1 MNLKFYFDYLGKC
14 NQMLKEL
21 VQEKGGST
29 GLRIYFW
36 IDYLWAAM
44 RHGCLIRHY
53 VYGDFYKMSSF
64 ERKRSLTY
72 PRICKIFKKCNDPKY
87 IHLLE
92 SKRDF
97 NLHFSKFVKRDWLY
111 NREAS
116 YDEFREFVF
125 GHDSI
130 IVKPLELCEGHGIF
144 RVDNVRTEAAV
155 KELYNRLNDA
165 PYMLEECIVPDKGME
180 FGNKSVNTLKIDT
193 LLKKDGEVFVFK
205 PALRVG
211 VGDAVVDNYGSGG
224 CVYDVDLE
232 LGIVMCPSFSKDNK
246 QHRKHPG
253 TDITM
258 IGYQIPHW
266 QEVINS
272 VTEAAKMLPQCRF
285 IGWDV
290 AITPDGIDLIEGNH
304 NLDYELMEFQGIH
317 RGWWHELNKYI

>member
-180 FGNKSVNTLKIDT
+180 FGNKSVNT
-193 LLKKDGEVFVFK
+193 
-205 PALRVG
+205 
-211 VGDAVVDNYGSGG
+211 
-224 CVYDVDLE
+224 
-232 LGIVMCPSFSKDNK
+232 FS
-246 QHRKHPG
+246 R
-253 TDITM
+253 
-258 IGYQIPHW
+258 
-266 QEVINS
+266 
-272 VTEAAKMLPQCRF
+272 
-285 IGWDV
+285 
-290 AITPDGIDLIEGNH
+290 
-304 NLDYELMEFQGIH
+304 
-317 RGWWHELNKYI
+317 